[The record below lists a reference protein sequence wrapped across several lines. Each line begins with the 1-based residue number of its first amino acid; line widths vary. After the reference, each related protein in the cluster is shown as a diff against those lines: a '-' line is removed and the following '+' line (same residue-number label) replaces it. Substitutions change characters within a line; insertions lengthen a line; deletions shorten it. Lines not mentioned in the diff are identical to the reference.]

1 MKDIKRCCFS
11 GHSAIYN
18 INIYNRVEPI
28 IEKIILEHNVK
39 EFLIG
44 DYGGFYICAAK
55 AVKRL
60 KRVYPDISLGLV
72 VPCLTEA
79 VDDYT
84 EFYHKLYDYILV
96 ADMPENTPK
105 NHIISKINEYM
116 VNHSDY
122 MVCCIQHDY
131 LETVA
136 VYDYAKGKNINIIN
150 ITTQYI

>member
-18 INIYNRVEPI
+18 TNIYNRVEPI
-28 IEKIILEHNVK
+28 IEKMILEHNVR

-44 DYGGFYICAAK
+44 DYGGFYLCAAK
-55 AVKRL
+55 AVKNL
-60 KRVYPDISLGLV
+60 KRVYPDITLGLV
-72 VPCLTEA
+72 VSCLTGYI
-79 VDDYT
+79 DDYT
-84 EFYHKLYDYILV
+84 EIYRKLYDYILI
-96 ADMPENTPK
+96 ADMQEDTSK

-122 MVCCIQHDY
+122 MVCCIQSDY

-136 VYDYAKGKNINIIN
+136 IYEYAKCKNINIIN

>member
-18 INIYNRVEPI
+18 TNIYNRVEPI
-28 IEKIILEHNVK
+28 IEK
-39 EFLIG
+39 
-44 DYGGFYICAAK
+44 
-55 AVKRL
+55 
-60 KRVYPDISLGLV
+60 
-72 VPCLTEA
+72 
-79 VDDYT
+79 
-84 EFYHKLYDYILV
+84 
-96 ADMPENTPK
+96 
-105 NHIISKINEYM
+105 YM

-136 VYDYAKGKNINIIN
+136 VYEYAKGKNINIVN